1 MINNT
6 SLAIYLIPYKFL
18 NLKPTRGT
26 QSGLESYS
34 TCAIAVLFYNEKN
47 LKKSVT
53 LYHESYALI
62 V

>member
-1 MINNT
+1 MINKT
-6 SLAIYLIPYKFL
+6 SLATYLIPYNFL

-34 TCAIAVLFYNEKN
+34 TCAIAVLFYNKKN
-47 LKKSVT
+47 LKESVT

>member
-6 SLAIYLIPYKFL
+6 SLATYLIPYNFL

-26 QSGLESYS
+26 LSGLESYS

-47 LKKSVT
+47 LKESVT